1 MKRAMV
7 VTVGTGIGRNREE
20 ALKSIARAI
29 VASINDNR
37 PDKVIFIVSRGS
49 QEETLPLVIPNL
61 GDIEH
66 EEVVL
71 ESIDDILQIYEKAS
85 RSIQKLLNERFE
97 NTEIIVDYTSGT
109 KTMSCGAVLAAMRF
123 EVGKISYVS
132 GKRGDNGVVLEG
144 TERFIKMMPTQ
155 ILMQKKIDPAIH
167 LFNVHRFESCLEIL
181 KGLTNLSSERDTRS
195 MVKQLTSLCEAYS
208 LWDKFDHKGAA
219 GILLSTKISLLDI
232 SQNKKFL
239 GLMQEISSNSFEDND
254 TRWDIESFYIA
265 DILNNGERRAKEGRH
280 DDAVARLYRVF
291 ELLAQ
296 RQIRK
301 MGLCEEVDLKQK
313 QYSIN
318 ISILNEDQL
327 KCLETLGYQENN
339 KVKLGLFESY
349 KFLELCECPLGLKFG
364 EDKSL
369 HHLLSGRNGSI
380 LAHGLNAVRKDVY
393 DNLFEKCNQYIAE
406 FMDGHVIKLEQ
417 WATFPRI
424 DFPLCVD

>member
-71 ESIDDILQIYEKAS
+71 ESIDDILHIYEKAS

-109 KTMSCGAVLAAMRF
+109 KTMSCGTVLAAMRF

-155 ILMQKKIDPAIH
+155 ILMQKKIDLAIH

-181 KGLTNLSSERDTRS
+181 RGLTNLSSERDTRS

-219 GILLSTKISLLDI
+219 GILLSTEISLLDI

-239 GLMQEISSNSFEDND
+239 GLMQEISSNSFEDSEK
-254 TRWDIESFYIA
+254 RWDIESFYIA

-327 KCLETLGYQENN
+327 KCLETLGCLENN

-349 KFLELCECPLGLKFG
+349 EFLELCECPLGLKFG
-364 EDKSL
+364 KDESL

-406 FMDGHVIKLEQ
+406 FMDGHVIRLEQ

-424 DFPLCVD
+424 DFPFV